1 MEYSDSFKAQMVKK
15 MLAPSGVSATTLA
28 EKVGVSQPTL
38 SRWKREAIEGAGMKT
53 PPPTE
58 APRVQKSPK
67 DWTAEEKMRLLV
79 VAAGLSEEDLGA
91 LLRREGVHQA
101 QLEEWCET
109 ARSALAGGKPASKK
123 ADVIA
128 AKRVKE
134 LERELARKE
143 KALAEVSALLV
154 LKKKVQAIWGD
165 EDDST
170 DPRNEP

>member
-15 MLAPSGVSATTLA
+15 MVAPSGVSATTLA

-38 SRWKREAIEGAGMKT
+38 SRWKREALEAAGMKT
-53 PPPTE
+53 PPTE
-58 APRVQKSPK
+58 PPRVQKSPK
-67 DWTAEEKMRLLV
+67 DWTAEEKMRLLIA
-79 VAAGLSEEDLGA
+79 AAGLSEEALGA
-91 LLRREGVHQA
+91 LLRREGVHQV
-101 QLEEWCET
+101 QIEEWYEA
-109 ARSALAGGKPASKK
+109 ARSALVGGGPAPKK
-123 ADVIA
+123 ADAVA

-134 LERELARKE
+134 LEKELARKE

-154 LKKKVQAIWGD
+154 LKKKAQAIWGD